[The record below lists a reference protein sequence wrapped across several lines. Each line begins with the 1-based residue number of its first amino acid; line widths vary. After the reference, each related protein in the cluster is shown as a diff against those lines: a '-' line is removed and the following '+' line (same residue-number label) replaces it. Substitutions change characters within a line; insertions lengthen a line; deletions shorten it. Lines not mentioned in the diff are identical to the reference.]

1 MHISFDYVCYC
12 YFSCLLDY
20 CRDMSSDVS
29 SFTLSE
35 ADVLLESGEAIL
47 VQLTVTPKVEGILKI
62 VGVRWKLSGSVVG
75 LYNFETNV
83 VKKRIAKGRR
93 GAKSSPSNDLKFL
106 VIESLPK
113 LEGFIRHIPER
124 AYAGDLR
131 HLVLELRNPSEF
143 SVKNLKIKVSH
154 PRFLCVGKQDEL
166 MKEFP
171 ACLEKKTV
179 AEQSGALGNSSKRPH
194 ALFLFPEDITVQ
206 GNTPLLWPL
215 WFRAA
220 VPGNISLLI
229 TIYYEMGNMSSVIKY
244 RTLRMRYNMQVLPS
258 LNVAYQISP
267 CPSRLRQ
274 FLVRMDILNQTSSES
289 FQVHQLSAVG
299 HQWEISLLQ
308 PFDVIF
314 PSKSLF
320 TGQAL
325 SCFFILKNHGKSL
338 TSKDKSSSLSIPLLG
353 SDVNLQ
359 ASNDRLF
366 DISSSPLADFH
377 CCERSQGVSSQ
388 DDPNTVD
395 FILISWLPKTDGVSD
410 SRLFSHHACHC
421 RQGFDTVASVRV
433 NTFDFSSS
441 SGQSSGATTTQ
452 ASVPS
457 GNQSGW
463 HEVRALTEIKV
474 TSSIPRN
481 EVGKS
486 PSLGSVSPYIW
497 SGSSATSV
505 RLEPKSTAEI
515 LLEICVFSPGTYDL
529 SNYSLNWNLLG
540 VNDQGNEEEGTKQSS
555 GTCYG
560 YPYFFTVLE
569 SA

>member
-194 ALFLFPEDITVQ
+194 ALFLFPEDITVL

-325 SCFFILKNHGKSL
+325 SCFFILKGVPSRLICSRDLLHLLPNLSMSASDSKSLNHGKSL
-338 TSKDKSSSLSIPLLG
+338 TSKDKSSSLSLPLLE

-421 RQGFDTVASVRV
+421 RQGFD
-433 NTFDFSSS
+433 
-441 SGQSSGATTTQ
+441 
-452 ASVPS
+452 
-457 GNQSGW
+457 
-463 HEVRALTEIKV
+463 
-474 TSSIPRN
+474 
-481 EVGKS
+481 
-486 PSLGSVSPYIW
+486 Y
-497 SGSSATSV
+497 
-505 RLEPKSTAEI
+505 
-515 LLEICVFSPGTYDL
+515 
-529 SNYSLNWNLLG
+529 
-540 VNDQGNEEEGTKQSS
+540 
-555 GTCYG
+555 
-560 YPYFFTVLE
+560 
-569 SA
+569 